1 MGTKI
6 DNLKRWVGIEP
17 GGKWKVNPKESKRD
31 QTKLHWSYKSPK
43 YRVRTIGIHNP
54 TKGIVYRKTRIKRST
69 FQDPEWR
76 KANPQLHKQFSGPI
90 PKKKVPTDI
99 YSPAMR
105 SKKELAKITSSKEYK
120 GRHNYNWK

>member
-6 DNLKRWVGIEP
+6 DNLKRMVGIEP
-17 GGKWKVNPKESKRD
+17 GGKWKVKSKESKRD
-31 QTKLHWSYKSPK
+31 QTKLHWSHKSPK

-76 KANPQLHKQFSGPI
+76 KKYPQTYNVFKGPI
-90 PKKKVPTDI
+90 PKKKVPLDI

-105 SKKELAKITSSKEYK
+105 SKKELQKIQSSKSYK
-120 GRHNYNWK
+120 NRYNWR

>member
-6 DNLKRWVGIEP
+6 DNLKRMVGIEP
-17 GGKWKVNPKESKRD
+17 GGKWKVSSKESKRD
-31 QTKLHWSYKSPK
+31 QTKLHWSHKSPK
-43 YRVRTIGIHNP
+43 YRVRAIGIHNP

-76 KANPQLHKQFSGPI
+76 KKNPQLYKQFSGPI
-90 PKKKVPTDI
+90 PKKKVPLDI

-105 SKKELAKITSSKEYK
+105 SKKELQKVQSSKSYK
-120 GRHNYNWK
+120 NRYNWR

>member
-6 DNLKRWVGIEP
+6 DNLKRMVGIEP
-17 GGKWKVNPKESKRD
+17 GGKWKVSSKESKRD
-31 QTKLHWSYKSPK
+31 QTKLHWSHKSPK

-76 KANPQLHKQFSGPI
+76 KKYPQTYNVFKGPI
-90 PKKKVPTDI
+90 SKKKVPLDI

-120 GRHNYNWK
+120 GRYNWS